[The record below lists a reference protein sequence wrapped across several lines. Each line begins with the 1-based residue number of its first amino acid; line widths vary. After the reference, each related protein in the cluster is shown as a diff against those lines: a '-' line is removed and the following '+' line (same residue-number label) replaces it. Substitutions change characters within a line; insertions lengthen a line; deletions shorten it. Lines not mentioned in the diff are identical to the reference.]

1 MVKVVDGREIAREIK
16 ERLRKKIG
24 ECVERG
30 YRRPKLVNIWFE
42 GSKESE
48 LFLRLKEK
56 ACTEVGIESKSICFP
71 ANVSEEEVIG
81 RVENLN
87 ADDNIDGISI
97 QAPLPKQISVDIFSK
112 VDPDKD
118 VEGLHPL
125 NMGRLFAGEEKI
137 IPCTPRAILTILERE
152 CVDLKGK
159 EVVVVNH
166 SIFIGKPLSIL
177 LLNRDATVSV
187 CHIFTRKLEEFTRK
201 ADILVVATGKADLIG
216 RNHIKDGAI
225 IIDVGI
231 SKGDDR
237 VKGDVRFEEVKEKA
251 SIITPVPGGVGPVTI
266 ACTLENLS
274 KLYQDRV
281 GSR

>member
-201 ADILVVATGKADLIG
+201 ADILVVATGKANLIG

-225 IIDVGI
+225 VIDVGI

-281 GSR
+281 GLR

>member
-97 QAPLPKQISVDIFSK
+97 QAP
-112 VDPDKD
+112 
-118 VEGLHPL
+118 
-125 NMGRLFAGEEKI
+125 
-137 IPCTPRAILTILERE
+137 
-152 CVDLKGK
+152 
-159 EVVVVNH
+159 
-166 SIFIGKPLSIL
+166 
-177 LLNRDATVSV
+177 
-187 CHIFTRKLEEFTRK
+187 
-201 ADILVVATGKADLIG
+201 
-216 RNHIKDGAI
+216 
-225 IIDVGI
+225 
-231 SKGDDR
+231 
-237 VKGDVRFEEVKEKA
+237 
-251 SIITPVPGGVGPVTI
+251 
-266 ACTLENLS
+266 
-274 KLYQDRV
+274 
-281 GSR
+281 

>member
-97 QAPLPKQISVDIFSK
+97 QAPLPKQISVDVFSK

-281 GSR
+281 GLR